1 MDDVELVNVGKGLN
15 DLGHDGSSLGFGEP
29 PIVDDEIVKILRRAE
44 IEHHVEMRI
53 VFVEVVEVDYVRVR

>member
-29 PIVDDEIVKILRRAE
+29 PIVDDEIVKVLRKKAE
-44 IEHHVEMRI
+44 IEYHAVMR
-53 VFVEVVEVDYVRVR
+53 R